1 MPSIIDPQTIHVD
14 ELPAIWSPVQWELT
28 EEERVEAVN
37 EQATASLLWTM
48 DAPEAILRL
57 LLGETEIQ
65 RLHQPPEGYE
75 PEEQG
80 EWDREILTFGP
91 YRPVKL
97 IEVERE
103 PDYLRLVYNFGDLGY
118 WEFMISR
125 KRSASSGFRILVY
138 LC

>member
-1 MPSIIDPQTIHVD
+1 MPSIIDPQTIQVD

-57 LLGETEIQ
+57 LLNETEIQ
-65 RLHQPPEGYE
+65 RLYQAPEDYD

-80 EWDREILTFGP
+80 EWDDEILTFGL
-91 YRPVKL
+91 YRPIKL
-97 IEVERE
+97 IEIERD
-103 PDYLRLVYNFGDLGY
+103 PHYLRLVYNFGDLGY
-118 WEFMISR
+118 WEFMIEPEKVSIE
-125 KRSASSGFRILVY
+125 RI
-138 LC
+138 

>member
-28 EEERVEAVN
+28 EEERVDAIN
-37 EQATASLLWTM
+37 EQAIASLLWTM

-65 RLHQPPEGYE
+65 RLYQAPDEYI

-80 EWDREILTFGP
+80 DWDEEIMTFGP
-91 YRPVKL
+91 YRSMKL

-103 PDYLRLVYNFGDLGY
+103 PDYLRLVYNFGNMGY
-118 WEFMISR
+118 WEFVIEPEKVSIE
-125 KRSASSGFRILVY
+125 RI
-138 LC
+138 